1 MNHLIPN
8 LSEPYTHTHTH
19 AHNGKEGREIWERV
33 LFKYICM
40 SVCISVSVCVCVY
53 KRKRGNPKDDSYV
66 IEDNNKEVNRGRIGG

>member
-1 MNHLIPN
+1 
-8 LSEPYTHTHTH
+8 
-19 AHNGKEGREIWERV
+19 
-33 LFKYICM
+33 M